1 MGDPAIS
8 YWMTS
13 IEFQS
18 TMIIAGRSVVILLVV
33 LLGFSANAESLREN
47 KRHDGG
53 GVAPVVEQALSAA
66 ASAGHAVLAAVGRVF
81 EGIVEAEGG
90 VGANKSPPVS
100 GNFIGFF
107 LMMPTY
113 DQ

>member
-1 MGDPAIS
+1 MK
-8 YWMTS
+8 
-13 IEFQS
+13 
-18 TMIIAGRSVVILLVV
+18 IIVGRSFVFLLAVLLV
-33 LLGFSANAESLREN
+33 GFSANAESLREN

-90 VGANKSPPVS
+90 VGGNKSPPVS